1 MRYLPLA
8 VIVCMLACMPAFGA
22 SSFLGGQSG
31 DILTPD
37 GLVTPQG
44 SWDLSY
50 HQFTNLLV
58 DTDLTTFGV
67 VFGVA
72 EGLEIG
78 ASFLNN
84 GGSETAVNAKFRL
97 MAETPQRPAILVGV
111 FDAASTFSN
120 DSGLYLVISKN
131 ITSTASDIAGEPSKP
146 LRLNV
151 GFGSGLYDGIFLGLD
166 WTLQP
171 QLSLMAE
178 FSSGQIGDNDSFF
191 NAGIR
196 YAVSDAFRLDLA
208 TIDLEEIAFGASYRF
223 DMK

>member
-1 MRYLPLA
+1 
-8 VIVCMLACMPAFGA
+8 MLASLPAFGA
-22 SSFLGGQSG
+22 SSFMGGQSG

-50 HQFTNLLV
+50 HQFTNLLG
-58 DTDLTTFGV
+58 DADLTTFGATYGV
-67 VFGVA
+67 V
-72 EGLEIG
+72 ENLEIG
-78 ASFLNN
+78 VSFLSN
-84 GGSETAVNAKFRL
+84 GDTETALNAKFRL
-97 MAETPQRPAILVGV
+97 MPETAQKPGILIGV
-111 FDAASTFSN
+111 FDVGSTFGN
-120 DSGLYLVISKN
+120 DASLYLVISKN

-191 NAGIR
+191 NAGLR
-196 YAVSDAFRLDLA
+196 YAISDAFRLDVA
-208 TIDLEEIAFGASYRF
+208 TIDFEDIAFGASYRF
-223 DMK
+223 DMQ